1 MKLIPPARW
10 PAVAMNERQASQAPI
25 AQAQPARA
33 ACREPLADNV
43 RAKPIGEEMSKT
55 NKDNSP
61 KACIHITQVE
71 KRLALEAVGIDSSGP
86 TKGAPPAILRA
97 LPKWATA
104 HPDDA
109 AKLAIFVAA
118 ERPATMTAGQKSAK
132 AIERLAKKDG
142 AALEELAV
150 GLDPEHRRALL
161 LALAEADEET
171 T

>member
-1 MKLIPPARW
+1 
-10 PAVAMNERQASQAPI
+10 
-25 AQAQPARA
+25 
-33 ACREPLADNV
+33 
-43 RAKPIGEEMSKT
+43 MSKT

-109 AKLAIFVAA
+109 ATLAAFVAA